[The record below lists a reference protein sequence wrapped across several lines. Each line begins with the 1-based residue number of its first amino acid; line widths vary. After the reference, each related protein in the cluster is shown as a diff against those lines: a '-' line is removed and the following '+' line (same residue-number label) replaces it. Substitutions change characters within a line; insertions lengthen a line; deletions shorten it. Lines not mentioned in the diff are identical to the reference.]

1 MALLEASK
9 ITKRFPGVVAL
20 DEVDLTIK
28 EGQIHCIVGEN
39 GAGKSTL
46 VKIIEGLYDAEGK
59 LFIDGLE
66 IDLKHPKLINS
77 VSYVPQEINL
87 FMNLTVAEN
96 LFIPFPKSNFY
107 FNKRNYEKLALQY
120 MDKLQIKAR
129 PRDIVKNISTA
140 DQQLLQIA
148 RALSN
153 EDSKIIIM
161 DEPTSSLTRDG
172 IDRLF
177 SVIKLL
183 KEEGKSVVFI
193 THRLEEVFEIGDVV
207 TVLRNGKMVGKAEIN
222 EVTPS
227 WVIKGITGKEIDMSR
242 TYSPRKPFGKKILEV
257 NNLSGLKFNDISFY
271 LREGEILGFAGL
283 VGAGKTEIM
292 QTIFGYLPHQSGSIK
307 AVGKKWK
314 LNNPSFSVGNGLI
327 YLPEERKTHGILPNL
342 SVRENIGIILP
353 KSISNSGIVNTRKDK
368 NISNK
373 VIKDYRI
380 DTKSTEV
387 KIIYLSGGN
396 QQKVI
401 LGRSMEAL
409 PSVLLL
415 DEPTRGIDVGA
426 KEEIFSLMQLIA
438 EENRVGIIFVSSQ
451 LEELIRCSNRII
463 TIYNGSIIS
472 EFAGDQIN
480 TEDVV
485 SSVIGIKKSA

>member
-9 ITKRFPGVVAL
+9 ITKRFPGTVAL
-20 DEVDLTIK
+20 DEVDLTIQK
-28 EGQIHCIVGEN
+28 GQIHCIVGEN

-46 VKIIEGLYDAEGK
+46 VKIIEGLYDADGK
-59 LFIDGLE
+59 LIIDGLE
-66 IDLKHPKLINS
+66 INLKHPKLINA

-96 LFIPFPKSNFY
+96 LFIPFSKSNFY
-107 FNKRNYEKLALQY
+107 FNKRNYERLALQY
-120 MDKLQIKAR
+120 LDKLQIKAG
-129 PRDIVKNISTA
+129 PKDMVKNISTA

-172 IDRLF
+172 IERLF
-177 SVIKLL
+177 GVIRLL
-183 KEEGKSVVFI
+183 KKEGKSVVFI
-193 THRLEEVFEIGDVV
+193 THKLEEVFEIGDVV
-207 TVLRNGKMVGKAEIN
+207 TVLRNGKMVGNAEIS
-222 EVTPS
+222 EVTSS
-227 WVIKGITGKEIDMSR
+227 WIIKGITGKEIDMSR
-242 TYSPRKPFGKKILEV
+242 MYRPGKPFGQKILEV
-257 NNLSGLKFNDISFY
+257 NNLSGLKFNDISFH

-292 QTIFGYLPHQSGSIK
+292 QTIFGYLAHQSGNIK

-314 LNNPSFSVGNGLI
+314 LNNPSFSVKNGII

-368 NISNK
+368 NIANK

-380 DTKSTEV
+380 DAKSTEV

-409 PSVLLL
+409 PKVLLL
-415 DEPTRGIDVGA
+415 DEPTRGIDIGA
-426 KEEIFSLMQLIA
+426 KEEIYALMQRIA
-438 EENRVGIIFVSSQ
+438 EENRVGIIFISSQ

-463 TIYNGSIIS
+463 TIYNGSIFS
-472 EFAGDQIN
+472 EFTGDQIN